1 MAGLPVSQLEG
12 LALGYLRGQLAARA
26 PQTLRFEG
34 EFDEQP
40 LDGEGQTALFSF
52 ELPPGTDVGSGAQPG
67 AAEVKHYV
75 AVGETGPN
83 FFPAYGLDPD
93 DAYSFHLGT
102 RFVLEMGLQV
112 VDASYE
118 PPSARALLR
127 AALVNYA
134 AGATLEQEE
143 LAALFRCDEGLF
155 AVYRLTLDGQDVYCM
170 GADCPP
176 GFYHMTEHPP
186 QVALRLHL
194 GKLIRAEAAGGGPPK
209 P

>member
-1 MAGLPVSQLEG
+1 MGELRESQLEG
-12 LALGYLRGQLAARA
+12 AALEYLKGQLAARA

-40 LDGEGQTALFSF
+40 LEGEGPTALFSF
-52 ELPPGTDVGSGAQPG
+52 ELSPGADVSSGAQPG
-67 AAEVKHYV
+67 AAELKHYV
-75 AVGETGPN
+75 AVGETEPN

-112 VDASYE
+112 VDATYE
-118 PPSARALLR
+118 PPAARSLLH
-127 AALVNYA
+127 AALRNYA
-134 AGATLEQEE
+134 AGAKLEQEE
-143 LAALFRCDEGLF
+143 LAALFRCEEGLF
-155 AVYRLTLDGQDVYCM
+155 AVYRLTLDGREVYCM

-194 GKLIRAEAAGGGPPK
+194 GKLIRAEAAGGRPPK

>member
-1 MAGLPVSQLEG
+1 MGEPRVSQLETS
-12 LALGYLRGQLAARA
+12 ALGYLNGQLAARA
-26 PQTLRFEG
+26 PQALCFEG

-40 LDGEGQTALFSF
+40 LEGEGATALFSF
-52 ELPPGTDVGSGAQPG
+52 ELPPGADVGSGAQPG
-67 AAEVKHYV
+67 GAEVKHYI
-75 AVGETGPN
+75 AVGETEPN
-83 FFPAYGLDPD
+83 FFPAYGLGPE

-112 VDASYE
+112 VDVSYE
-118 PPSARALLR
+118 PPTARSLLHVAVR
-127 AALVNYA
+127 NYA
-134 AGATLEQEE
+134 AGAKLEQEE
-143 LAALFRCDEGLF
+143 LAALFRCEEGLF
-155 AVYRLTLDGQDVYCM
+155 AVYRLTLDGRQVYCM

-194 GKLIRAEAAGGGPPK
+194 GKLIRAEAAGGRPPK

>member
-1 MAGLPVSQLEG
+1 MGELRVSQLEKS
-12 LALGYLRGQLAARA
+12 ALEYLRGRLAARA
-26 PQTLRFEG
+26 PQTLRFER
-34 EFDEQP
+34 EFDERP
-40 LDGEGQTALFSF
+40 LDGEGATALFSF
-52 ELPPGTDVGSGAQPG
+52 ELPPEMDVGSEARPG
-67 AAEVKHYV
+67 AAELKHYV
-75 AVGETGPN
+75 AVGETEPN
-83 FFPAYGLDPD
+83 FFPAYGLRPD

-118 PPSARALLR
+118 PPTARSLLH
-127 AALVNYA
+127 AAVQNYA
-134 AGATLEQEE
+134 AGAKLEQEE
-143 LAALFRCDEGLF
+143 LAALFRCEEGLF
-155 AVYRLTLDGQDVYCM
+155 AVYRLTLDGREVYCM

-194 GKLIRAEAAGGGPPK
+194 GKLIRAEAAGGRPSK